1 MNPKNFFMK
10 RKISYFFIGLLC
22 AAVLS
27 CSKDDEV
34 KKKGD
39 GDLPHEGTKWNITS
53 VDSYTLSDVG
63 MTGVISKSGSAS
75 NAGAFY
81 FVDGESRGSFE
92 MTIEG
97 YNKEDV
103 FDYDID
109 DNGGISIVSITQSV
123 GVTTN
128 QNLIEVSGQKTS
140 DTEMTLTT
148 FVITKE
154 SSATGVFSLVA
165 TTVKL
170 VKA

>member
-1 MNPKNFFMK
+1 MNPKSFFMK
-10 RKISYFFIGLLC
+10 LKIPYFFVALLC
-22 AAVLS
+22 AAVVS

-34 KKKGD
+34 KRKGD
-39 GDLPHEGTKWNITS
+39 ADLPHEGTKWNITS
-53 VDSYTLSDVG
+53 VESYTLSDVG
-63 MTGVISKSGSAS
+63 MTGVINKTGSVS

-81 FVDGESRGSFE
+81 FVDGDSKGSFE

-103 FDYDID
+103 FSYSKN
-109 DNGGISIVSITQSV
+109 DNGQITIISVTQSV

-128 QNLIEVSGQKTS
+128 QNVIEVSGQQTS

-154 SSATGVFSLVA
+154 SSAAGIFTLVA

>member
-39 GDLPHEGTKWNITS
+39 ADLPHEGTKWNITS
-53 VDSYTLSDVG
+53 VDTYTLSDVG
-63 MTGVISKSGSAS
+63 MTGVISKTGSAS

-81 FVDGESRGSFE
+81 FVDGESKGSFE

-109 DNGGISIVSITQSV
+109 ENGGITITEISQSV

-128 QNLIEVSGQKTS
+128 QNVLVITGEKTS
-140 DTEMTLTT
+140 DTEITLST
-148 FVITKE
+148 FSITKQ
-154 SSATGVFSLVA
+154 SSATGIFQLTA
-165 TTVKL
+165 ITVKL

>member
-1 MNPKNFFMK
+1 
-10 RKISYFFIGLLC
+10 
-22 AAVLS
+22 
-27 CSKDDEV
+27 
-34 KKKGD
+34 
-39 GDLPHEGTKWNITS
+39 
-53 VDSYTLSDVG
+53 
-63 MTGVISKSGSAS
+63 
-75 NAGAFY
+75 
-81 FVDGESRGSFE
+81 

-109 DNGGISIVSITQSV
+109 ANGGITIVSITQSV

-128 QNLIEVSGQKTS
+128 QNIIEVSGQKTS

-154 SSATGVFSLVA
+154 SSATGIFTLVA